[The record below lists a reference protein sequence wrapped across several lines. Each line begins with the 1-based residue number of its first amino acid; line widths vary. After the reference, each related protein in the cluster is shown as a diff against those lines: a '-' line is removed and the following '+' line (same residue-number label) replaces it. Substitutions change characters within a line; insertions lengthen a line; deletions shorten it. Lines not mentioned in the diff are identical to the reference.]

1 MDMKILQDPKF
12 IIISILTLIIAVI
25 SIIKFHTMLAG
36 ILCIGLALIAIKI
49 CYDSITP
56 STTNT
61 KVDNREKPII
71 NNILPTSKYYSAFNK
86 VRIGEEIE
94 HSGVKD
100 PSIISSTLNI
110 HGTESDSGSDSDS
123 GTGHIKNLDKEFSK
137 AEEAVKKI

>member
-1 MDMKILQDPKF
+1 
-12 IIISILTLIIAVI
+12 
-25 SIIKFHTMLAG
+25 MLAG